1 MPSLAAVV
9 TRMHEFHFLGAVFV
23 SLIAIMLIIGQLQPR
38 ATAWEQQYSGDVEL
52 TPWQHSRSVSIG
64 LLVVVLLIYVA
75 FADFSVL

>member
-1 MPSLAAVV
+1 
-9 TRMHEFHFLGAVFV
+9 MHEFHFLGAVFV